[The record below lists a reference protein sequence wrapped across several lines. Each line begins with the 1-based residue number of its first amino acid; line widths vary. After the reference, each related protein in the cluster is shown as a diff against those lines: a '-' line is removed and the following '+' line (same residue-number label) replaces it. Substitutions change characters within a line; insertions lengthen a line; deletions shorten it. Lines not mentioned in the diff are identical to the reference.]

1 MMRSILIMLLL
12 LAAVYASAQLGEQ
25 TMRGFEV
32 PEFDRNN
39 RLTSRLIGDF
49 AIIKANG
56 MVDITGM
63 RIEFYDDQEDVEMLV
78 TADQCLY
85 NRINRD
91 AKSDTAIRIARENL
105 IITGTGFDW
114 STESGQFLIHADAK
128 VVLAGS
134 LRSADSG
141 LLP

>member
-1 MMRSILIMLLL
+1 MTLLV
-12 LAAVYASAQLGEQ
+12 AICASAQLGEQ

-32 PEFDRNN
+32 PEFDRHN

-49 AIIKANG
+49 ALLKADG

-63 RIEFYDDQEDVEMLV
+63 RIEFYDEDESVEMLV

-85 NRINRD
+85 NRFNRD
-91 AKSDTAIRIARENL
+91 AKSDTAIRIARDNL

-134 LRSADSG
+134 LRSAESG
-141 LLP
+141 VLP